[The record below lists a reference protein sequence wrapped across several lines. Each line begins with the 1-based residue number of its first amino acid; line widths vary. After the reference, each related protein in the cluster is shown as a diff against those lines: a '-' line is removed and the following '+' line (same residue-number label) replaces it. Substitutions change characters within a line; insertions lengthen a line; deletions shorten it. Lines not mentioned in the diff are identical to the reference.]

1 MEKYKILI
9 VEDDVDLREG
19 LSFSFSDDGYDV
31 TETGTKKD
39 KERNGRG
46 SITFEFFR
54 LYHYQNGKDR
64 LWKKSEKLM
73 YWLLEEMFRGIN
85 ATSGRVFMTAIR
97 SLE

>member
-1 MEKYKILI
+1 MISYFKKNIYL
-9 VEDDVDLREG
+9 
-19 LSFSFSDDGYDV
+19 LSKW
-31 TETGTKKD
+31 TKKD

-85 ATSGRVFMTAIR
+85 ATSGRVFMTAVR